1 MAKALGAQ
9 KHMADRKQAFLEAYL
24 DCCMMQEAAK
34 RAGISRNRHYD
45 WIRDDEHY
53 KVAFEEVRERIGDR
67 LEDEAIRRAVYGV
80 SRAVTVAGKR
90 EEITEYSDT
99 LLAKLLTAAKPEK
112 YRERSGFGFSLEAG
126 TGTLRAAV
134 VVEFVR
140 PDNQDPLTI
149 PGSS

>member
-53 KVAFEEVRERIGDR
+53 KVAFEEVRERIGDS

-90 EEITEYSDT
+90 EEIIEYSDT
-99 LLAKLLTAAKPEK
+99 MLSKLLSAAKPEK
-112 YRERSGFGFSLEAG
+112 YRERSGFSLGVESG
-126 TGTLRAAV
+126 GTLRAAV

-140 PDNQDPLTI
+140 PKPED
-149 PGSS
+149 